1 MNKFSIALIVL
12 FCYCISCVKIN
23 PIEIE
28 NGNIII
34 GESNVLICN
43 EGGFQNGNAS
53 LSIYNKEENTIS
65 NDLYQSVNNSN
76 IGDILQS
83 ITHINHELY
92 LVVNNSQ
99 KIIVIDDKNYSYKTE
114 INSLTSPRY
123 ILPINANQAYVS
135 DLYANKIYI
144 IDINTKSIVNEINVS
159 GWCEDM
165 YLHNGKAYVVN
176 RTNDLVYIINT
187 STNLI
192 LDSIY
197 VNNNPS
203 DIEIDKYNNIW
214 VLSKG
219 DIGNNISPSI
229 SIINTIQ
236 DSIIDTITLN
246 SSKGTPSNLRMNSD
260 KTFAFYIQQDVI
272 KTETNYPFLSEIFY
286 VNTGQQFYGLGLDPY
301 NQDVY
306 ISDAID
312 YVQNGLIY
320 RLDSL
325 GNEIDLFNT
334 GIIPNQFL
342 FD

>member
-1 MNKFSIALIVL
+1 MNKFLMFLLSLI
-12 FCYCISCVKIN
+12 FTCISCVKIN
-23 PIEIE
+23 PPEIE

-53 LSIYNKEENTIS
+53 LSIYNKEENSLT
-65 NDLYQSVNNSN
+65 NNLYYSINNSS

-83 ITHINHELY
+83 ITHINHELF

-99 KIIVIDDKNYSYKTE
+99 KIIVIDDKSYKYKTE
-114 INSLTSPRY
+114 INGLTSPRY
-123 ILPINANQAYVS
+123 LLPINDNQAYVS

-144 IDINTKSIVNEINVS
+144 IDINSKTVINEINVS

-165 YLHNGKAYVVN
+165 CLHNGKAYVVN

-187 STNLI
+187 STHSI
-192 LDSIY
+192 SDSIL
-197 VNNNPS
+197 VNDNPS
-203 DIEIDKYNNIW
+203 DIEIDKYNNLW

-219 DIGNNISPSI
+219 DIGNNVSPSI

-236 DSIIDTITLN
+236 DSVMDIINLSI
-246 SSKGTPSNLRMNSD
+246 SKGSPSNLRMNSD
-260 KTFAFYIQQDVI
+260 KTFAFYIHQDII
-272 KTETNYPFLSEIFY
+272 KTETNYPFLPTVFY
-286 VNTGQQFYGLGLDPY
+286 ENTGQPFYGLGLDPY
-301 NQDVY
+301 NKNVY

-325 GNEIDLFNT
+325 GNEIDLFNS
-334 GIIPNQFL
+334 GIIPNDFL